1 MCCSSIVW
9 WIVRWWVNWVMR
21 FRKPRRERLGGFWE
35 VVQAVSRMVQVR
47 RKLEC
52 CMREEG

>member
-1 MCCSSIVW
+1 
-9 WIVRWWVNWVMR
+9 MR
-21 FRKPRRERLGGFWE
+21 LRKPRRERFGGFSE
-35 VVQAVSRMVQVR
+35 VVQAVERMVQVR